1 MLAML
6 ARAFT
11 RTVGIILIATAGV
24 IVSPFWDTV
33 LERFDQHALQ
43 SALVVLATLT
53 AIVFCGINTAL
64 LGVVTGGLIRSGRA
78 STTPDYA
85 TRWSIIITTT
95 ATTALAAATIV
106 AVRALIVLL
115 AAPQT
120 GLLTFTG
127 A

>member
-43 SALVVLATLT
+43 SALVVLAALT
-53 AIVFCGINTAL
+53 AIAFCGANTAL
-64 LGVVTGGLIRSGRA
+64 LGVVTGGLIQSARA
-78 STTPDYA
+78 SSTPA
-85 TRWSIIITTT
+85 EETRWSIIIATT
-95 ATTALAAATIV
+95 ATTTLAAATIV
-106 AVRALIVLL
+106 AIRALIVLL
-115 AAPQT
+115 CAPQV
-120 GLLTFTG
+120 GLLPFTES
-127 A
+127 